1 MALTADATK
10 AAARTLTFAL
20 EAELRP
26 LETLISRLRRS
37 DRLTET
43 REAIRSAARRI
54 EELGRGA
61 KREDVADLAG
71 ALDAYFG
78 QGELLATHDSF
89 DDAQVVCATVDV
101 LHSKLPGAFD
111 QASAS
116 ELESYVRGKFQTRMD
131 AVFTKPVEPP
141 DPFLQES
148 HHDAPWS
155 AVDEAIDRCYDAGL
169 SGDDLLAKAAAA
181 DERSNEKASRAED
194 LDEMIAAA
202 FPDVQLPTEGSA
214 DAEPAA
220 EPLVAETST
229 EPAND
234 EGDALAEMIAEA
246 FPEAV
251 KEDVT
256 EDLADAVAAT
266 ETVSI
271 PESAPPLPLEPTS
284 DVVADDQTSVKP
296 ERRRNAK
303 GQFISPKAKR
313 PKREKR
319 RKNAAASTE
328 SAPPAPSVVG
338 PAEPVSLMTPAA
350 TKPAPIE
357 NAAEADIVAEPPVE
371 IAPRVEEHVEI
382 SARPLEDSILDR
394 PPASTAVDGWDLAA
408 VDRDAWLEENPGIL
422 DNLRAAMS
430 GVKENPADA
439 DALLELA
446 AAFDAYHAAA
456 KKFGRKPAAE
466 LAGKL
471 SELPWRFAEQH
482 AGAPPEVV
490 ELFRLGVRALVDLAT
505 GFYNP
510 AELQAQIDSVEQ
522 RFTALTA
529 PVDEIEE
536 AKALQLVEAVDVA
549 ETTPTESTAPEI
561 VEAVESPLPEVAGL
575 SPSPEEAFDAP
586 TVSVELLAQ
595 ETFEQPASDDVAL
608 SAELATD
615 SQAFAEP
622 EAMAPSQDEPAPAV
636 EPIEEL
642 RAVEETTDLTAPEA
656 ADHAEVEPAPVAV
669 EPHAEPVAEVVEAA
683 AEPVSLEETAAWGP
697 PPKYEPSSSTNLLA
711 LYQKEAAELLATLEQ
726 SLLALAA
733 DRTDAEALN
742 NAYVTAHTYVGAAAT
757 VGFTDCSRVAGYIES
772 MLERVLANTAWW
784 DESAH
789 GLLAFG
795 VELLKRRDIHH
806 SLPSFVVSNFN
817 ERCAAWAAAQDAA
830 LLQPETQD
838 VAEEAAEDLSDA
850 LRETQAFYDDAAES
864 PSQAALEIAD
874 DDLSSASGTAFD
886 LLAGVSEAE
895 LELPDVPG
903 ELLEVYAEEAEE
915 HLKIIHAGV
924 ERLAREP
931 NNRDVVQEVRRSAH
945 TLKGAAGAV
954 GLRAVAKL
962 AHRMEDLLDEL
973 YEGARTVEPHI
984 FALLQRSADSL
995 GELSSGVRGPAS
1007 SKDGLNDLFRRYST
1021 ILREVAAHPAK
1032 APDQAEA
1039 KNDVD
1044 AEVQKT
1050 EASRIIET
1058 TDATASKPIGD
1069 EATVDAPPAP
1079 VVAETKPASIVS
1091 TGPTEVPV
1099 WPAAPN
1105 WNKLRTPTTPQDQ
1118 QNRRTGNM
1126 LRVPL
1131 ERVDDLVRLVSEL
1144 VINRTAFEQR
1154 MVDFVRLVEELK
1166 GSSSRLRTTSVSLQ
1180 NEYEANAHR
1189 TGRTLIDAASRST
1202 TPLGRFASE
1211 FDALEFDR
1219 YTEFHLL
1226 TRALA
1231 ESTGDVGTLSSE
1243 LTNLVGDFDALLN
1256 RQGRLSRSIQDRLM
1270 RTRMVALSSLAS
1282 RLERTVRS
1290 TAESL
1295 GKKAALEFRGDAT
1308 ELDKTVLEEMID
1320 PLLHLLR
1327 NCVDHGLESPSERA
1341 QSGKPETGR
1350 LFIQAFYQGT
1360 QVVIQVGDDG
1370 RGIDPEKLR
1379 AAAVR
1384 GGFLPPNEAAEADVE
1399 SLHQLLFAPGFSTAG
1414 EVSEISGRGVGL
1426 DVVRSRVA
1434 KLKGSITVDTTAG
1447 VGTTF
1452 SIRLPMTLAIV
1463 RSLLVSANG
1472 KTFAIPIQAVAQI
1485 VRVERSAIGRVAE
1498 GRVIFHGGKVFSL
1511 FQLGKTLGVPEVKD
1525 EEPNVMPVLITY
1537 AGSREVAVQVD
1548 KIEAAREIV
1557 VKTLGSHLRRVQG
1570 MIGATLLGD
1579 GTVVPILNLPELYAK
1594 VRAETVSPT
1603 RAKPTAKTGGLHVMV
1618 VDDSVSVRRVVSTII
1633 KGQGWTAIPAK
1644 DGLDALEQ
1652 LQKSPTPPD
1661 AILLDVEMPRMSGYE
1676 LLAALRG
1683 QVKFRDLPVVMVT
1696 SRAGDKHR
1704 RKAMELG
1711 ASEYTVKPFLEDQL
1725 VALLR
1730 KLCRAAA
1737 TA

>member
-1 MALTADATK
+1 LTADATK

-54 EELGRGA
+54 EELSRSA

-169 SGDDLLAKAAAA
+169 SGDDLLAEIAKS
-181 DERSNEKASRAED
+181 DERSTEKASRAEE

-202 FPDVQLPTEGSA
+202 FPDVQLPTEGSS

-220 EPLVAETST
+220 EPLAAETST

-251 KEDVT
+251 KDEVA
-256 EDLADAVAAT
+256 EDLADAFAET

-271 PESAPPLPLEPTS
+271 SESAPPLPLEPTA
-284 DVVADDQTSVKP
+284 DVVANDQTSVKP

-350 TKPAPIE
+350 TEPAPVE

-446 AAFDAYHAAA
+446 AAFDTYHAAA

-529 PVDEIEE
+529 RVDEIEE
-536 AKALQLVEAVDVA
+536 AKAAQLVEAVEIA
-549 ETTPTESTAPEI
+549 EATPPESTTEI
-561 VEAVESPLPEVAGL
+561 VEAVERPLPKVAEL
-575 SPSPEEAFDAP
+575 SLSPEETFDSS
-586 TVSVELLAQ
+586 TVSAEPLVQ
-595 ETFEQPASDDVAL
+595 ETFEQPASEEVAQTASVE
-608 SAELATD
+608 SALDNEV
-615 SQAFAEP
+615 FAEP
-622 EAMAPSQDEPAPAV
+622 EAMAPSQDEPTPIAQQ
-636 EPIEEL
+636 IEEL
-642 RAVEETTDLTAPEA
+642 QGVEEAPDLVAPEA
-656 ADHAEVEPAPVAV
+656 VVHAEVEPAPAAF
-669 EPHAEPVAEVVEAA
+669 EPPAEPVAEVVEAA
-683 AEPVSLEETAAWGP
+683 AEPVALDETAAWGP

-733 DRTDAEALN
+733 DPTDAEALN

-838 VAEEAAEDLSDA
+838 VAEEVAEDLSDA
-850 LRETQAFYDDAAES
+850 LRETQAFYDDPA
-864 PSQAALEIAD
+864 PSQAAIEVAED
-874 DDLSSASGTAFD
+874 DVSSPSGAAFD

-895 LELPDVPG
+895 LELPDVPA

-915 HLKIIHAGV
+915 HLKLIHAGV

-1007 SKDGLNDLFRRYST
+1007 SKDGLNELFRRYST
-1021 ILREVAAHPAK
+1021 ILREVAAQPAK
-1032 APDQAEA
+1032 ALDQAEA
-1039 KNDVD
+1039 KNNVD
-1044 AEVQKT
+1044 EEVQPT

-1058 TDATASKPIGD
+1058 TDDTASKPVSD
-1069 EATVDAPPAP
+1069 EAIVDAPSTPA
-1079 VVAETKPASIVS
+1079 VAETKPASIVS

-1189 TGRTLIDAASRST
+1189 TGRTLIDVATRST
-1202 TPLGRFASE
+1202 TPAGRFASE

-1270 RTRMVALSSLAS
+1270 RTRMVALSSLAT

-1384 GGFLPPNEAAEADVE
+1384 GGFLPANEAAEADVE
-1399 SLHQLLFAPGFSTAG
+1399 TLHQLLFAPGFSTAG

-1557 VKTLGSHLRRVQG
+1557 VKTLGSHLRRGQG

-1594 VRAETVSPT
+1594 VRTETVSPKRT
-1603 RAKPTAKTGGLHVMV
+1603 NPTAKTGGLHVMV